1 MPTILDKETQEKLNR
16 KRFLQGKLIRND
28 ITEKE
33 IKEYNILRKEMEELG
48 YYEQIEDAMF
58 RDYIAEMSK
67 FEIFQKVEF
76 TDDEQKFLQQ
86 ESKRVIEQI
95 LKKNNKI

>member
-1 MPTILDKETQEKLNR
+1 MSVKIRL
-16 KRFLQGKLIRND
+16 KRMGSKKRPFYRMVVADERAPRDGRYI
-28 ITEKE
+28 
-33 IKEYNILRKEMEELG
+33 EELG